1 MGGLGVSDLTDA
13 VFINKLTVVEVL
25 LRTGG
30 VARQVMLGSLHR
42 AAQTVG
48 SWRWHGKPWQC
59 DAWRQQGEWTG
70 QLLAWAAPR
79 GIGIGGVEALE
90 LDLPGIGEGETLVM
104 DLPGVGHEDLL
115 NGRRYGLWSAEAAAE
130 LKGQSLVEKKHTA
143 CGWQD

>member
-1 MGGLGVSDLTDA
+1 MYGAWRVVMGVLFPRAMYRGTYGTVQEMDIDKLAGSLRAAMRKYMRVHRSFPTDLLCGEKSLGGLGVSDLTDA

-59 DAWRQQGEWTG
+59 EAWRQQGEWTG
-70 QLLAWAAPR
+70 QLLA
-79 GIGIGGVEALE
+79 
-90 LDLPGIGEGETLVM
+90 
-104 DLPGVGHEDLL
+104 
-115 NGRRYGLWSAEAAAE
+115 
-130 LKGQSLVEKKHTA
+130 
-143 CGWQD
+143 